1 MYRGI
6 MRLSLWATNRAKK
19 GQTDPGSALLYSH
32 LDGARVARQHCSTLR
47 LGNTILSLPC
57 PAWIGH
63 FYFGENRTSLL
74 WVDRISI
81 ELIRESSV
89 AMNVS
94 KPLPN
99 PGFLLIGAI

>member
-1 MYRGI
+1 MYSGI

-63 FYFGENRTSLL
+63 FYFGENRTFLL
-74 WVDRISI
+74 WLDSMSSI
-81 ELIRESSV
+81 GKLCNHYLV
-89 AMNVS
+89 V
-94 KPLPN
+94 
-99 PGFLLIGAI
+99 

>member
-1 MYRGI
+1 MYSGI

-63 FYFGENRTSLL
+63 FYFGEIGHFYFGLTQVYER
-74 WVDRISI
+74 D
-81 ELIRESSV
+81 EREGV
-89 AMNVS
+89 AGVAQTPRDIIVNE
-94 KPLPN
+94 
-99 PGFLLIGAI
+99 GAI

>member
-1 MYRGI
+1 MYSRI

-63 FYFGENRTSLL
+63 FYFGLTLHCRGAAILILAEALN
-74 WVDRISI
+74 WNQDRAP
-81 ELIRESSV
+81 IRV
-89 AMNVS
+89 
-94 KPLPN
+94 L
-99 PGFLLIGAI
+99 